1 MRVLYVVFV
10 LSIIALIWTAVA
22 VARHIRR
29 HESEHKASGERQHP
43 ETIEEPETVSRSDSE

>member
-10 LSIIALIWTAVA
+10 LSIIALIFTAVA

-29 HESEHKASGERQHP
+29 HEAAREKHVEIA
-43 ETIEEPETVSRSDSE
+43 EEQETVSKADSE

>member
-10 LSIIALIWTAVA
+10 LSIIALIWTAVS

-29 HESEHKASGERQHP
+29 HEARGEPHP
-43 ETIEEPETVSRSDSE
+43 EVVEETVIVSKSDSE

>member
-1 MRVLYVVFV
+1 MRVLYAVFV

-29 HESEHKASGERQHP
+29 HEARGEQHP
-43 ETIEEPETVSRSDSE
+43 EIAEETITVSKPDSE

>member
-10 LSIIALIWTAVA
+10 LSIVALTWTVVA

-29 HESEHKASGERQHP
+29 HEAHTEQHP
-43 ETIEEPETVSRSDSE
+43 ESVEEAVTVPKSDSE

>member
-10 LSIIALIWTAVA
+10 MSIVALIWTAVA

-29 HESEHKASGERQHP
+29 HEAEQKTGGDTHP
-43 ETIEEPETVSRSDSE
+43 EIIEEPQAVSQSDSE

>member
-1 MRVLYVVFV
+1 MRVLFAVFV

-29 HESEHKASGERQHP
+29 HEAQAGQHT
-43 ETIEEPETVSRSDSE
+43 ETTEEETVAVSKSDSE

>member
-10 LSIIALIWTAVA
+10 LSIIVLTWTAVA

-29 HESEHKASGERQHP
+29 HEVHRELPA
-43 ETIEEPETVSRSDSE
+43 ETLDEPETVAKSDSE

>member
-10 LSIIALIWTAVA
+10 LSIIALICTAVA

-29 HESEHKASGERQHP
+29 HEAQREQHP
-43 ETIEEPETVSRSDSE
+43 EVQEEPETVSKSDSE

>member
-10 LSIIALIWTAVA
+10 MSIVALIWTAVA

-29 HESEHKASGERQHP
+29 HEVERKAGGERHP
-43 ETIEEPETVSRSDSE
+43 EIIEEPEAVSQSDSE

>member
-29 HESEHKASGERQHP
+29 HEAQREQHT
-43 ETIEEPETVSRSDSE
+43 EILEEPEPVSKSDSES

>member
-10 LSIIALIWTAVA
+10 LSIIALIFTAIA

-29 HESEHKASGERQHP
+29 HEAQREQQILE
-43 ETIEEPETVSRSDSE
+43 ETEAIAKSDSE

>member
-29 HESEHKASGERQHP
+29 HEAQREQHP
-43 ETIEEPETVSRSDSE
+43 EILEEPETVSKSDFES

>member
-22 VARHIRR
+22 VARHIRQ
-29 HESEHKASGERQHP
+29 HEAGHKLSGKRAP
-43 ETIEEPETVSRSDSE
+43 EMIEEPETVSRSDSE